1 MALDL
6 SSLEKAVASLKNAV
20 TVVRSSE
27 ADERFTDQ
35 VIVILKAG
43 LIQNFE
49 FTYELSWKM
58 IQRWIRVN
66 LSPEDAE
73 PRTKKDLFRLAADRG
88 LIADPL
94 RWFEYAEV
102 RNLTTHT
109 YDQAKAERIIE
120 AAIRFLVDAESLLAE
135 LSSRND

>member
-1 MALDL
+1 VALDL
-6 SSLEKAVASLKNAV
+6 TSLEKAVASLRDAV

-27 ADERFTDQ
+27 SGERFSEPVVVT
-35 VIVILKAG
+35 LKAG

-58 IQRWIRVN
+58 IQRWIRIN

-73 PRTKKDLFRLAADRG
+73 PRTKKDLFRIAAGRG

-94 RWFEYAEV
+94 RWFEYAEA

-109 YDQAKAERIIE
+109 YDRAKAEQVVE
-120 AAIRFLVDAESLLAE
+120 AAMRFLADAETLLAE
-135 LSSRND
+135 LSCRND